1 MAVLFANNYST
12 ILAAEALVGD
22 STLLVATALPFTLNA
37 GDSCYLTLFKIDTGV
52 ETVREVV
59 KVTGISGNTLT
70 VVRGVDNTTA
80 VAWVNG
86 SKVEMRLVS
95 AYFNDDVVTFSDI
108 DDVTSSVV
116 KLYSSSKVQALHNAQ
131 QEALAILS
139 GASASFGNSSSIVIP
154 EDPTAATP
162 LTWINK
168 QTSSNSNIFDL
179 GTNEISFKKDGT
191 YSFLNTLTF
200 SRSGSSDTVNVTF
213 EMYDKNTSTVL
224 GSVTI
229 PLSIQ
234 AGTSTSLSL
243 NVVLPITGTSAGSP
257 IVMKVRVKASSVTG
271 TVSLNSFDSVL
282 ITQSATAI
290 DNKFKVDKD
299 SDTGAAL
306 LPAGTSSQRPTGK
319 QALFRFNTDMY
330 RFEGH
335 NGTAW
340 GSLGGA
346 TGGGNDAVFY
356 VNGQTVTANYTI
368 PSGQNAM
375 SAGPITIA
383 DGVTVN
389 LADGSVWTIV

>member
-12 ILAAEALVGD
+12 ILAAETLVGD
-22 STLLVATALPFTLNA
+22 STLLVATPLPFTLNA

-59 KVTGISGNTLT
+59 KVTGANSNTLT

-86 SKVEMRLVS
+86 SKIEMRLVS

-108 DDVTSSVV
+108 DDITSSVV

-139 GASASFGNSSSIVIP
+139 GASASFGNSASIVIP
-154 EDPTAATP
+154 EDPTAATV
-162 LTWINK
+162 LTWTNK

-179 GTNEISFKKDGT
+179 GTNEVSFKKDGT

-200 SRSGSSDTVNVTF
+200 SRSGSSDQVNVTF

-224 GSVTI
+224 GSAVI
-229 PLSIQ
+229 PLNTQ
-234 AGTSTSLSL
+234 AGASTSLSL
-243 NVVLPITGTSAGSP
+243 NVVLPIAGTTASNP
-257 IVMKVRVKASSVTG
+257 IVMKVRVKASSVNG

-306 LPAGTSSQRPTGK
+306 LPAGTSAQRPTGK

-356 VNGQTVTANYTI
+356 VNGQTVTADYTI

-383 DGVTVN
+383 DGITVTIS
-389 LADGSVWTIV
+389 DGSVWTVV

>member
-1 MAVLFANNYST
+1 
-12 ILAAEALVGD
+12 
-22 STLLVATALPFTLNA
+22 
-37 GDSCYLTLFKIDTGV
+37 
-52 ETVREVV
+52 
-59 KVTGISGNTLT
+59 
-70 VVRGVDNTTA
+70 
-80 VAWVNG
+80 
-86 SKVEMRLVS
+86 
-95 AYFNDDVVTFSDI
+95 
-108 DDVTSSVV
+108 
-116 KLYSSSKVQALHNAQ
+116 
-131 QEALAILS
+131 
-139 GASASFGNSSSIVIP
+139 
-154 EDPTAATP
+154 
-162 LTWINK
+162 LTWTNK
-168 QTSSNSNIFDL
+168 QTSSNTNIFDL

-200 SRSGSSDTVNVTF
+200 SRSGSSDQVNVTF

-234 AGTSTSLSL
+234 AGTSISLSL

-257 IVMKVRVKASSVTG
+257 VVMKVRVKASSVNG

-306 LPAGTSSQRPTGK
+306 LPAGTSAQRPAAGASK
-319 QALFRFNTDMY
+319 LRFNTDLAK
-330 RFEGH
+330 FEGH

-383 DGVTVN
+383 DGVTITVS
-389 LADGSVWTIV
+389 DGSVWTII

>member
-12 ILAAEALVGD
+12 TLASGALVGD
-22 STLLVATALPFTLNA
+22 STLQVTTALPFTLNA

-59 KVTGISGNTLT
+59 KVTGAGGSTLT

-80 VAWVNG
+80 VAWVTG
-86 SKVEMRLVS
+86 SKIEMRLVS

-108 DDVTSSVV
+108 DDVISSVV

-139 GASASFGNSSSIVIP
+139 GASASFGSSAS
-154 EDPTAATP
+154 TAVTTTATA
-162 LTWINK
+162 LTWTNNK
-168 QTSSNSNIFDL
+168 ASTNTSIFDL

-200 SRSGSSDTVNVTF
+200 SRSGSSSTVNITF

-224 GSVTI
+224 GSTTI

-243 NVVLPITGTSAGSP
+243 NVVLPITGTTSNP
-257 IVMKVRVKASSVTG
+257 VVMKARVKASSVTG

-306 LPAGTSSQRPTGK
+306 LPMGTTAQRPAAGASK
-319 QALFRFNTDMY
+319 LRFNTDLAK
-330 RFEGH
+330 FEGH

-383 DGVTVN
+383 DGVTVTIS
-389 LADGSVWTIV
+389 DGSNWVIA

>member
-12 ILAAEALVGD
+12 TLASGASVGD
-22 STLLVATALPFTLNA
+22 STLQVTTVLPFTLNA

-59 KVTGISGNTLT
+59 KVTGASSNTLT

-80 VAWVNG
+80 VAWVTG
-86 SKVEMRLVS
+86 SKIEMRLVS

-139 GASASFGNSSSIVIP
+139 GASASFGSSAS
-154 EDPTAATP
+154 TAVTTTATA
-162 LTWINK
+162 LTWTNNK
-168 QTSSNSNIFDL
+168 ASTNTSIFDL
-179 GTNEISFKKDGT
+179 GTNEVSFKKDGT

-200 SRSGSSDTVNVTF
+200 SRSGSSDTVNITF

-243 NVVLPITGTSAGSP
+243 NVVLPIIGTSAGNP
-257 IVMKVRVKASSVTG
+257 VVMKVRVKASSVTG
-271 TVSLNSFDSVL
+271 TVNLNSFDSVL

-306 LPAGTSSQRPTGK
+306 LPAGTTAQRPAAGASK
-319 QALFRFNTDMY
+319 LRFNTDLAK
-330 RFEGH
+330 FEGH

-383 DGVTVN
+383 DGVTVTIS
-389 LADGSVWTIV
+389 DGSVWTVV